1 MRGCT
6 VLSVAKLALGQEAY
20 YEQQVACGMEDY
32 YAGRGESPGI
42 WTGVGARRLG
52 LAGVVG
58 DGDLGTLLGGVN
70 PADGSRL
77 RAPVRPRTVT
87 TREMDPATGEWR
99 DAPKTLAPVAGFDLV
114 FSCPKSVSVLHA
126 LTGDERVRR
135 VISDAHERAWQAAVT
150 YLETEAC
157 VTRRGRGGTT
167 RQAGGGLVAAAFR
180 HRTSRAQDPHLH
192 THVLIANLTA
202 TNDGYRALDGQAILR
217 THRLAAGY
225 LYEAHLRHELT
236 RRLGIAWTEPVK
248 GMAEIQGMPRDV
260 LTAFS
265 TRRRTL
271 VEHMREHGTHGFHAA
286 RVAALTTRQAKEH
299 LDLPALRE
307 TWIDR
312 AANLGLGAPQL
323 RDLLDHH
330 RAHPAHAPA
339 LDVEALT
346 AHQAVITTPQIICA
360 VAGSLRDGAP
370 VDEVLRM
377 VDRLT
382 HRPEIVRI
390 GDPATPG
397 TPERFTTRELLDLEH
412 DALTRAHTGQGA
424 GAPAATRDSIEHAI
438 RQAPLIL
445 SVEQQRLVRLAGR
458 SQDRVV
464 CIVGAAGTGKTAAL
478 QALVDAHHHS
488 GIPILGAAPSGRAA
502 DELASSTGLHATT
515 MHSLLHHHL
524 RRHALPDGCVLIID
538 EAGMADTRT
547 LSPIIRAIDEA
558 NGKLILVGDPA
569 QLPSV
574 GAGGLFAALSEGG
587 GAIRLTEI
595 HRQHDPQERRAITAL
610 RERDAETYLTHLA
623 RHDRLHLGGDHTQ
636 AKARLVQDWWA
647 DASRGDLARVVMIAE
662 RRADVRDLNDAARQ
676 LMHNDNRLGPEHLI
690 AGDRDYRVGD
700 RIICRRNHHGLRI
713 TNGSRGT
720 ITTIDPGRA
729 EAVIRLDD
737 GRLRRL
743 PGPYLADHV
752 EHGYAITGHAA
763 QGATLQHAHVLA
775 PGHGDQAE
783 WAYVTATRAQ
793 EETRLYAATPPGE
806 GLEPPHAA
814 AAVLASLRTAM
825 DRPSLEPP
833 ASIHARR
840 TATTLTPA
848 ARQSLIAE
856 RTWRHERLQ
865 ADRDLLRSLG
875 WRARRRHGDA
885 ITARIAEAQSRL
897 AEIETRLTTS
907 LLREH
912 LQLRSAR
919 LPAGARPLERD
930 TITPAPRIVPIEPL
944 IGPDL

>member
-1 MRGCT
+1 VRGCA

-32 YAGRGESPGI
+32 FAGRGESPGI
-42 WTGVGARRLG
+42 WTGSGARGLG
-52 LAGVVG
+52 LAGVVR

-70 PADGSRL
+70 PADGARL

-87 TREMDPATGEWR
+87 TRVMDPATGEWR
-99 DAPKTLAPVAGFDLV
+99 EVPKTLAPVAGFDLV

-150 YLETEAC
+150 YLDTEAC

-192 THVLIANLTA
+192 THVLIANLTVTA
-202 TNDGYRALDGQAILR
+202 DGYRALDGQAILR

-236 RRLGIAWTEPVK
+236 RALGVTWTEPVK
-248 GMAEIQGMPRDV
+248 GMAEIQGVPSEV
-260 LTAFS
+260 LQAFS

-271 VEHMREHGTHGFHAA
+271 VEHMREHGTYGFHAA
-286 RVAALTTRQAKEH
+286 RVAALTTRQAKKH

-307 TWIDR
+307 TWIGR

-330 RAHPAHAPA
+330 RAHPHTRPD

-377 VDRLT
+377 VEQLT

-397 TPERFTTRELLDLEH
+397 APERFTTRELLDLEH
-412 DALTRAHTGQGA
+412 DALARAHSGRGT
-424 GAPAATRDSIEHAI
+424 GAPAPTRDAIEQAI
-438 RQAPLIL
+438 RHAPLIL
-445 SVEQQRLVRLAGR
+445 SVEQQRLVRLAGG
-458 SQDRVV
+458 SPDRVV

-478 QALVDAHHHS
+478 QALVDAHHHC

-502 DELASSTGLHATT
+502 DELASTTGLHATT
-515 MHSLLHHHL
+515 MHSLLLHHL
-524 RRHALPDGCVLIID
+524 RRQALPDGCVLIID

-547 LSPIIRAIDEA
+547 LSPIMRAIDEA

-574 GAGGLFAALSEGG
+574 GAGGLFAALTHQLD
-587 GAIRLTEI
+587 AIPLTEI
-595 HRQHDPQERRAITAL
+595 HRQHDPQEREAITAL
-610 RERDAETYLTHLA
+610 RKRDAETYLTHLA
-623 RHDRLHLGGDHTQ
+623 RHDRLHLGDDCSHT
-636 AKARLVQDWWA
+636 KARLVQDWWA
-647 DASRGDLARVVMIAE
+647 DASRGDLSQVVMIAE
-662 RRADVRDLNDAARQ
+662 RRSDVRDLNDAARQ

-700 RIICRRNHHGLRI
+700 RIICRRNHQGLRI
-713 TNGSRGT
+713 TNGTRGT
-720 ITTIDPGRA
+720 ITTIDPGRT

-743 PGPYLADHV
+743 PGTYLADHV

-763 QGATLQHAHVLA
+763 QGATPQHAHVLA

-783 WAYVTATRAQ
+783 RAYVTATRARQ
-793 EETRLYAATPPGE
+793 ETHLHTAVSPTEGTPPHNAAT
-806 GLEPPHAA
+806 AA
-814 AAVLASLRTAM
+814 SAALRAAM
-825 DRPSLEPP
+825 DRPSLRSP
-833 ASIHARR
+833 ASLHARH
-840 TATTLTPA
+840 PA
-848 ARQSLIAE
+848 PVVAPAE
-856 RTWRHERLQ
+856 RESLTAERAWRHEQLQ
-865 ADRDLLRSLG
+865 ADR
-875 WRARRRHGDA
+875 
-885 ITARIAEAQSRL
+885 
-897 AEIETRLTTS
+897 ET
-907 LLREH
+907 
-912 LQLRSAR
+912 
-919 LPAGARPLERD
+919 
-930 TITPAPRIVPIEPL
+930 
-944 IGPDL
+944 

>member
-1 MRGCT
+1 MRRCA

-20 YEQQVACGMEDY
+20 YEQQVASGMEDY

-42 WTGVGARRLG
+42 WTGVGACGLG
-52 LAGVVG
+52 LAGVVC

-70 PADGSRL
+70 PADGARL

-135 VISDAHERAWQAAVT
+135 IISDAHERAWQAAVA

-167 RQAGGGLVAAAFR
+167 RQAGGGFVAAAFR

-202 TNDGYRALDGQAILR
+202 TDDGYRALDGQAILR

-225 LYEAHLRHELT
+225 LYEANLRHELT
-236 RRLGIAWTEPVK
+236 RRLGVAWTEPVK

-271 VEHMREHGTHGFHAA
+271 VEHMREHGTQGYHAA

-323 RDLLDHH
+323 RDLLDHN
-330 RAHPAHAPA
+330 RAHPHAPA
-339 LDVEALT
+339 LDAEALT

-360 VAGSLRDGAP
+360 IAGSLRDGAP
-370 VDEVLRM
+370 VEEVLRM
-377 VDRLT
+377 VKELT
-382 HRPEIVRI
+382 HRPEVVRI

-397 TPERFTTRELLDLEH
+397 APERFTTRDLLDFEQ
-412 DALTRAHTGQGA
+412 AAFTRAHEGRGA
-424 GAPAATRDSIEHAI
+424 GAPAPTRDAVEQAI
-438 RQAPLIL
+438 RHAPLIL
-445 SVEQQRLVRLAGR
+445 SVEQQRLVRLAGG
-458 SQDRVV
+458 SPDRVV

-478 QALVDAHHHS
+478 QALVEAHHHS

-502 DELASSTGLHATT
+502 DELAQSTGLHATT

-524 RRHALPDGCVLIID
+524 RRHALPTGCVLIID

-547 LSPIIRAIDEA
+547 LSPIIRAVDEA

-574 GAGGLFAALSEGG
+574 GAGGLFAALTHQLE
-587 GAIRLTEI
+587 AIGLTDI
-595 HRQHDPQERRAITAL
+595 HRQRDRNERRAITAL
-610 RERDAETYLTHLA
+610 RERDAETYLSHLA
-623 RHDRLHLGGDHTQ
+623 RHDRLHLGGGHTET
-636 AKARLVQDWWA
+636 KARLARDWWA
-647 DASRGDLARVVMIAE
+647 DASRGDLAEVVMIAE
-662 RRADVRDLNDAARQ
+662 RRNDVRDLNDAARQ
-676 LMHNDNRLGPEHLI
+676 LMHNDNRLGPQHLI
-690 AGDRDYRVGD
+690 AGEREYRVGD
-700 RIICRRNHHGLRI
+700 RIICRRNEHGLGV
-713 TNGSRGT
+713 TNGTRGT
-720 ITTIDPGRA
+720 ITAIDPTRA
-729 EAVIRLDD
+729 EAVIALD
-737 GRLRRL
+737 GGSCVRL
-743 PGPYLADHV
+743 PGTYLADHV
-752 EHGYAITGHAA
+752 RHGYAITGHAA
-763 QGATLQHAHVLA
+763 QGATLLRTHVLA
-775 PGHGDQAE
+775 PIHGDQAE
-783 WAYVTATRAQ
+783 WAYVTATRARD
-793 EETRLYAATPPGE
+793 ETRLYAPTALAEGE
-806 GLEPPHAA
+806 AGEVSASA
-814 AAVLASLRTAM
+814 STSLRTTM
-825 DRPSLEPP
+825 ERPRLELPASTPARPP
-833 ASIHARR
+833 AKVVAAADRHSLMAEHA
-840 TATTLTPA
+840 
-848 ARQSLIAE
+848 
-856 RTWRHERLQ
+856 WRLQRLQ
-865 ADRDLLRSLG
+865 ADREVLLTLG
-875 WRARRRHGDA
+875 WRARRRHGLA
-885 ITARIAEAQSRL
+885 ITTRISLSETRL
-897 AEIETRLTTS
+897 AEIE
-907 LLREH
+907 
-912 LQLRSAR
+912 AR
-919 LPAGARPLERD
+919 LNGHVPARAARPPFLAAQAER
-930 TITPAPRIVPIEPL
+930 PEPECPVRSFRPEVAL
-944 IGPDL
+944 PDISPEL